1 MAKLLKPLCG
11 PGLLLVLW
19 AALPARAQQINPDSL
34 LPPNSVSLGSL
45 QARRPGRVIQEA
57 IGQHREFSNRAFGGR
72 QGTPSAEGEAELT
85 FYDTVL
91 IEVLGVVLE
100 RIQLLLFGSQ
110 LLDDLAGTLDDLFAV
125 DNTSSETL
133 RVRVPDSPNDNALLD
148 AFRART
154 SAR

>member
-1 MAKLLKPLCG
+1 MAKSLRSLCG
-11 PGLLLVLW
+11 PGALLVLW
-19 AALPARAQQINPDSL
+19 SALPARAQQINPDSL

-45 QARRPGRVIQEA
+45 QARRPGRLVQEA

-72 QGTPSAEGEAELT
+72 QGTPSAESELDPT
-85 FYDTVL
+85 FYEAVIADVL
-91 IEVLGVVLE
+91 SLVLE

-110 LLDDLAGTLDDLFAV
+110 LLDDLAGTLDALFAV
-125 DNTSSETL
+125 DETSTDTL
-133 RVRVPDSPNDNALLD
+133 RARASDSPNDDALLE